1 MNISTW
7 SIRNPIPTILLFIL
21 LTAAGWI
28 GFKGMKVQ
36 NFPDIELPNVVVTAM
51 LPGAAPAQIET
62 EVARKI
68 ENSLASITGL
78 KHIYT
83 KIQDGQATI
92 TAEFRLEKSLSAATE
107 DVRDAVN
114 RVRSDL
120 PGALKDP
127 IIAKFDLSGQP
138 ILTYTIA
145 SDRMDEESLSW
156 FIDNDVSKQ
165 MLGVAG
171 VGRVARVGGVQRE
184 ISVELDP
191 AKMAGLN
198 VTVAEVSRRL
208 QQIQQEASGGRSD
221 IGSAEQSV
229 RTIATVQTAGEIA
242 ALDISLNDGRKV
254 RLDQIAKVRDTIA
267 ERRSAALINGKSAI
281 GFEITRSKGAG
292 EMDVNAGVQ
301 KVLTQLREKHPDL
314 DIKEAFNFV
323 KPVEDSF
330 TGSMYLLIEGAVLA
344 VIVVLIFLRDWR
356 ATFVSATAL
365 PLSVIPTFFGM
376 YAFGFTLN
384 VVSLLSLALVVGVLV
399 DDAIVEIENIV
410 RHMGDGK
417 SPKEAAIEAVEE
429 IGLAVI
435 ATTFTLIAVFLPTAF
450 MSGVAGKFFVQFGWT
465 AAIAVFVSLVVAR
478 LLTPMMAA
486 YILKPSNKHEVKE
499 GWVMRNY
506 LKAVRICLEYR
517 WFTLVVAILFFVG
530 GLSLVMLL
538 EKGFIPPDDL
548 AQTQVTLELPPGSRF
563 EQTYALAEQARLLI
577 AQNKEVKLVYTAIGG
592 GSAGADP
599 FMAGGASEARKA
611 TLLVQLTD
619 RSERKKSKQ
628 DIESELRTAAM
639 QVPGARV
646 GVGFGGAGE
655 KYVIGLISDDGD
667 ALLKTAQ
674 AVERDLRTIPGIGGV
689 KSTASLQRPEII
701 IRPDSQKAADLGITT
716 AAIADTVRVATI
728 GDYDQAIAKLN
739 LSQRQIPIMV
749 RLAAE
754 SRKDLGTLE
763 RLSIPGKGGNHPLNS
778 IASIDIDSGPAQID
792 RYDRNRIV
800 QIEIETNGIPLGQ
813 MVELSKA
820 LPAMQSM
827 PANVKQIELGDV
839 EGMQELFASF
849 GLAMLI
855 GVFCI
860 YSVLVLLFKDF
871 MQPLT
876 ILVALLLSIP
886 GAFLALLIA
895 NKALTMPSLIGLIML
910 MGIATKN
917 SILLVEYAIMAMRDH
932 GMSRIDALVDA
943 CRKRA
948 RPVVMTT
955 IAMGAGML
963 PIALGFGVDPSFRSP
978 MAVVVIGGL
987 ITSTFLSLL
996 VIPVAFTF
1004 VDSIEHLPSQLRS
1017 MWRGKASKTAVEP
1030 Q

>member
-7 SIRNPIPTILLFIL
+7 SIRNPTPTILLFIL
-21 LTAAGWI
+21 LTGLGYF
-28 GFKGMKVQ
+28 GFKAMKVQ
-36 NFPDIELPNVVVTAM
+36 NFPDIELPNVVITAV

-78 KHIYT
+78 KHTYT

-92 TAEFRLEKSLSAATE
+92 TAEFRLEKSLAAATD

-127 IIAKFDLSGQP
+127 IISKFDLSGQP
-138 ILTYTIA
+138 ILTYTI
-145 SDRMDEESLSW
+145 SSNRMDEEELSW
-156 FIDNDVSKQ
+156 YIDNDVSKL
-165 MLGVAG
+165 MLGVQG

-184 ISVELDP
+184 IAVELDP
-191 AKMAGLN
+191 VKMSGLN

-221 IGSAEQSV
+221 LGGAEQSV
-229 RTIATVQTAGEIA
+229 RTIATVSSASEIG
-242 ALDISLNDGRKV
+242 ALNISLNDGRNV
-254 RLDQIAKVRDTIA
+254 RLDQIAKVTDTIA
-267 ERRSAALINGKSAI
+267 ERRSAALLNGKPAI

-292 EMDVNAGVQ
+292 ELDVNEGVQ
-301 KVLTQLREKHPDL
+301 KALAQLKKTRPDFE
-314 DIKEAFNFV
+314 ITEAFNFV
-323 KPVEDSF
+323 KPVEDQF
-330 TGSMYLLIEGAVLA
+330 YGSLYLIAEGAALA
-344 VIVVLIFLRDWR
+344 VLVVLLFLRDWR

-376 YAFGFTLN
+376 HVLGFTMN

-410 RHMGDGK
+410 RHIANGK

-450 MSGVAGKFFVQFGWT
+450 MAGVAGKFFVQFGWT
-465 AAIAVFVSLVVAR
+465 AAIAVFASLVVAR

-486 YILKPSNKHEVKE
+486 YILKPTKHEAPKE
-499 GWVMRNY
+499 GWVMRRY
-506 LKAVRICLEYR
+506 LEAVRWCLRHR
-517 WFTLVVAILFFVG
+517 WITVALATVFFAG
-530 GLSLVMLL
+530 GIYTAKFL
-538 EKGFIPPDDL
+538 ETGFIPPDDL
-548 AQTQVTLELPPGSRF
+548 AQTQITLELPPGSRF
-563 EQTYALAEQARLLI
+563 SETYAAAEQARLI
-577 AQNKEVKLVYTAIGG
+577 IEKNKDVKLIYTAIGG

-599 FMAGGASEARKA
+599 FMAGGASESRKA
-611 TLLVQLTD
+611 TLLIQLTD
-619 RSERKKSKQ
+619 RSARSKSKQ
-628 DIESELRTAAM
+628 AIEGELREA
-639 QVPGARV
+639 VSVLPGVRTGA
-646 GVGFGGAGE
+646 GFGGAGE
-655 KYVIGLISDDGD
+655 KYIIGLVSDDGV
-667 ALLKTAQ
+667 ALTQAAQ
-674 AVERDLRTIPGIGGV
+674 ALERDLRTIPNIGGV
-689 KSTASLQRPEII
+689 KSSASLQRPEVI
-701 IRPDSQKAADLGITT
+701 IRPDIKKAADLGVTT

-728 GDYDQAIAKLN
+728 GDYEQALAKLN
-739 LSQRQIPIMV
+739 LAQRQIPIMV
-749 RLAAE
+749 RLAAD
-754 SRKDLGTLE
+754 SRKDLSTLE
-763 RLSIPGKGGNHPLNS
+763 RLGIPGKAGNVPLGSVAALEVN
-778 IASIDIDSGPAQID
+778 AGPAQID

-813 MVELSKA
+813 MVALASE
-820 LPAMQSM
+820 LPAMKSL
-827 PANVKQIELGDV
+827 PAGVKQIELGDV
-839 EGMQELFASF
+839 EGMNELFASF

-860 YSVLVLLFKDF
+860 FSVLVLLFKDF
-871 MQPLT
+871 LQPIT
-876 ILVALLLSIP
+876 ILVALVLSVP
-886 GAFLALLIA
+886 GAILALLVTQ
-895 NKALTMPSLIGLIML
+895 KALTMPSMIGMIML

-917 SILLVEYAIMAMRDH
+917 SILLVEYAIMAIRDH
-932 GMSRIDALVDA
+932 GMSRTEALVDA

-996 VIPVAFTF
+996 VIPAAFTF
-1004 VDSIEHLPSQLRS
+1004 VDSIEHLP
-1017 MWRGKASKTAVEP
+1017 GKLAKLFSKRTIESK
-1030 Q
+1030 QH